1 MFKIW
6 DGEGIELDVNDDGGE
21 GHRCWQEE
29 GKEGGAHGGAA
40 MVGMAEMAEK
50 GAGRRVM
57 GKRGG
62 DVQRR
67 ADVRRRRDE

>member
-1 MFKIW
+1 VFEIW
-6 DGEGIELDVNDDGGE
+6 DGEGVELDVNDDGGE

-29 GKEGGAHGGAA
+29 SKEGGAHDGAA
-40 MVGMAEMAEK
+40 TVAMVEM

-62 DVQRR
+62 DVQRH
-67 ADVRRRRDE
+67 ADVRWRRDE